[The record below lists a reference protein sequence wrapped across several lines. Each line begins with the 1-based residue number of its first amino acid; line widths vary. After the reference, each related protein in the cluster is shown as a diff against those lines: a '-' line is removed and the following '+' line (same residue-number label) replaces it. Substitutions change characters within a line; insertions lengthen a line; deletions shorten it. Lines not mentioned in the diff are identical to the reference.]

1 MGKYFLNI
9 VEYGIMNN
17 DWEGW
22 RMARI
27 EVLTDDE
34 KFAVYE
40 GFIRLPSK
48 AFEALREEL
57 DFKEFDKLPYLRF
70 DYKGENDASHA
81 DIQPAG
87 R

>member
-1 MGKYFLNI
+1 MKKKYFLSI

-17 DWEGW
+17 KWDGW

-27 EVLTDDE
+27 EVLEEGHHYAT
-34 KFAVYE
+34 YE
-40 GFIRLPSK
+40 GFIRLPNK

-70 DYKGENDASHA
+70 NYNPEFKLT
-81 DIQPAG
+81 
-87 R
+87 

>member
-17 DWEGW
+17 NWEGW

-27 EVLTDDE
+27 EVLKEDQAY
-34 KFAVYE
+34 AVYE
-40 GFIRLPSK
+40 GFIRLPDK

-57 DFKEFDKLPYLRF
+57 DFKEFDKLPCLRF
-70 DYKGENDASHA
+70 DYKEETDGN
-81 DIQPAG
+81 
-87 R
+87 